1 MSNSKAQRLQ
11 GIPESLLLPLYIRAL
26 ETQRPEALIKDEDAL
41 ALVRMLQLDGAY
53 FSKAQVSEEVQ
64 VSILLRNREFD
75 RIARDYLTRYPDAVI
90 IHIGCGL
97 DTRFR
102 RLDNSQLEW
111 YDLDLPE
118 VVELRQELIGGDG
131 DRYHLLG
138 CSAMDTSWMDTVH
151 DHPKRAYLFLAEGV
165 FMFFEQAQ
173 VKWLVSE
180 LMHRFPGAELA
191 FDAFSPFYVWANN
204 RRVAHSKIGVRA
216 NWALK
221 HPREP
226 ENWAEGIRLL
236 KEWYPFLE
244 PEPRLAHIRWVRF
257 ISLLSKTTGIF
268 YYQLGKA

>member
-1 MSNSKAQRLQ
+1 MSNSKAQKLR
-11 GIPESLLLPLYIRAL
+11 GVPESLLLPLCIRAV
-26 ETQRPEALIKDEDAL
+26 ETQRPDALIKDEDAL
-41 ALVRMLQLDGAY
+41 ALVRTLELDEAY

-64 VSILLRNREFD
+64 ISILLRNREFD
-75 RIARDYLTRYPDAVI
+75 RIVRDYLARCPDAVI

-97 DTRFR
+97 DTRFG
-102 RLDNSQLEW
+102 RLDNGQLEW

-118 VVELRQELIGGDG
+118 VIELRWELIGGEG

-138 CSAMDTSWMDTVH
+138 CSAIDTKWMDRVH
-151 DHPKRAYLFLAEGV
+151 SQPKRAYLFLAEGV

-173 VKWLVSE
+173 VKWLVLE

-204 RRVAHSKIGVRA
+204 RRVARSKVGVRT
-216 NWALK
+216 NWAIR

-244 PEPRLAHIRWVRF
+244 PEPRLEHISWVRF
-257 ISLLSKTTGIF
+257 LPLLSKTTGIF
-268 YYQLGKA
+268 YYQLGKV